1 MIQLDEQELRCLKA
15 IANGSSIIVL
25 HCKAPVLEK
34 LIGLGLV
41 EQTPGRRLPM
51 EMVRLVYR
59 LTAAGQSMLSL

>member
-15 IANGSSIIVL
+15 IANGSLIIVL
-25 HCKAPVLEK
+25 PCKAPVLEK

-51 EMVRLVYR
+51 EMVRLVYQ